1 MRHLSILKGAA
12 SCLLALSFV
21 ACSDSD
27 STTKSVAG
35 TVGDITLDLPHDESE
50 FGVERCE
57 QEDRSGQQHPSR
69 GVEHHVEG
77 LRDGESCGSCEAVQI
92 HDRCTKNAQGAEI
105 F

>member
-35 TVGDITLDLPHDESE
+35 TVGDITLDRQTIGAYQPFTAQCAVASGSNLYDEKFYWE
-50 FGVERCE
+50 KVGRKTFR
-57 QEDRSGQQHPSR
+57 RSVTSMR
-69 GVEHHVEG
+69 RKMAF
-77 LRDGESCGSCEAVQI
+77 LLTICRA
-92 HDRCTKNAQGAEI
+92 
-105 F
+105 